1 MFQPN
6 CVIVHPAP
14 EIAIKGKQVRAFMQ
28 KRLKKNMGLY
38 FKHAKVPFTEM
49 ISSAGRIF
57 VYTSEPT
64 KAAYSVRDCFG
75 IHSLYLAREE
85 RYSSLKEL
93 CEKGAELSSRYL
105 TKGTFAVR
113 GKSFSNEFS
122 SKELEEEM
130 GGALL
135 DAYSELK
142 VKLKSPEK
150 EIHCVAFKDK
160 AYIYFKA
167 EECAG
172 GMPVGVQGYAG
183 LIVSAGV
190 KEEDLV
196 VLAKDL
202 LKTGCSVLFV
212 GGKTPEELAEVEK
225 FNCFS
230 SFKCFSFEDAKKF
243 YASHDLLGFFSAA
256 RDEEQAKKDSD
267 LVGVKAL
274 APLLF

>member
-6 CVIVHPAP
+6 CVIVHPSP
-14 EIAIKGKQVRAFMQ
+14 EIAIKGNQVRAFMQ

-38 FKHAKVPFTEM
+38 FKHAKVPFTKM

-57 VYTSEPT
+57 IYSTEPT
-64 KAAYSVRDCFG
+64 KGAYAIRECFG

-85 RYSSLKEL
+85 EYSSLKAL
-93 CEKGAELSSRYL
+93 CKKGAELSSRYL
-105 TKGTFAVR
+105 TRGTFAAR

-135 DAYSELK
+135 DAYPELK

-150 EIHCVAFKDK
+150 EIHCVAFKDR

-172 GMPVGVQGYAG
+172 GMPASVQGYSG
-183 LIVSAGV
+183 LIVSDGV
-190 KEEDLV
+190 KGSDLAL
-196 VLAKDL
+196 LAKDL
-202 LKTGCSVLFV
+202 LKTGCSVILV
-212 GGKTPEELAEVEK
+212 GEKTPEELAEIEK
-225 FNCFS
+225 FNCYNP
-230 SFKCFSFEDAKKF
+230 FKRFFVEEAKKL
-243 YASHDLLGFFSAA
+243 YDLHDLRGFFSAA
-256 RDEEQAKKDSD
+256 RDEAQAKKDSD
-267 LVGVKAL
+267 FVGVKAF